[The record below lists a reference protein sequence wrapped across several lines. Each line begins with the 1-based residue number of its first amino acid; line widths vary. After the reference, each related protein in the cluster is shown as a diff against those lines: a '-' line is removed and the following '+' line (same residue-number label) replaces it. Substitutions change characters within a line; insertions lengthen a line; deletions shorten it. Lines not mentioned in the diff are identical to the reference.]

1 MLDSL
6 KRVMLTRVS
15 EVKHGVRS
23 QSFLN
28 ASTGRKDPISVN
40 WSPVARDLQLEAKT
54 YMRMRLNR
62 GFFWQSNPPKGYF
75 SHTNDC
81 WDGNLL
87 KKKEKKF

>member
-28 ASTGRKDPISVN
+28 ASAGRKDPISVN

-54 YMRMRLNR
+54 YNTSLARKSQYIITTT
-62 GFFWQSNPPKGYF
+62 GQTSG
-75 SHTNDC
+75 
-81 WDGNLL
+81 
-87 KKKEKKF
+87 